1 VYLINSAALTDRG
14 RKRPQNEDFVEFFE
28 PDEVDELQASGNL
41 YIVADG
47 VGGASKGERASQY
60 AAQKVL
66 YEYYQYPE
74 VEPGERLR
82 QAFRL
87 AGNEVYQYAEESE
100 RFMRM
105 ATTMVA
111 AVIRGDSLTV
121 ANVGDSR
128 AYLIRAGKIQQIT
141 QDHSFV
147 GEMVRDNLMTE
158 EEALKSRN
166 KNRITR
172 SLGGELNVKVDI
184 FPDIPLQTGDKILL
198 CSDGLTRYTTRQDL
212 QAFTEVGSPQEIVT
226 RLIDFANRSGG
237 VDNISAQLIEV
248 GQPVDEAD
256 LVDLISRGQEPIPV
270 DWETMDTVIY
280 DETPSGSQQQQM
292 VQYLPYIIIAIVV
305 IFGTGILGTT
315 AYYLMRT
322 FNPTDPTSSPQT
334 TTDDNVL
341 IVDGTIT
348 PIENINNQEFT
359 PQPTQTFTTTPEP
372 SQTTTPTDFALLTL
386 TSIGT
391 TSTSEF
397 VLILCR
403 YQVKDGDELGKIF
416 ENLKIQYSLE
426 EVECAN
432 IENNELCTLDNPD
445 YIETGWFLD
454 FSKVNRINCLE
465 RGTPVP

>member
-1 VYLINSAALTDRG
+1 MYLINSAALTDRG

-74 VEPGERLR
+74 VEPSERLR

-128 AYLIRAGKIQQIT
+128 AYLIREGKIQQIT
-141 QDHSFV
+141 RDHSFV

-212 QAFTEVGSPQEIVT
+212 QAFTEVGSPSEIVS

-248 GQPVDEAD
+248 GPTVEEAD
-256 LVDLISRGQEPIPV
+256 MVGLISRGQEPIPV
-270 DWETMDTVIY
+270 DWETMDTVIF
-280 DETPSGSQQQQM
+280 DETPSRSQQQQV

-315 AYYLMRT
+315 VYYLMRIS
-322 FNPTDPTSSPQT
+322 NPTDPTNSPIV
-334 TTDDNVL
+334 TTDNNIL
-341 IVDGTIT
+341 IVAGTNT
-348 PIENINNQEFT
+348 PTETINNQEFT
-359 PQPTQTFTTTPEP
+359 PQPTQTFTSTPKP
-372 SQTTTPTDFALLTL
+372 SQTTTPTNLASL

-391 TSTSEF
+391 TSTSEI

-403 YQVKDGDELGKIF
+403 YQVKNGDELGKIF
-416 ENLKIQYSLE
+416 EKLQIQKSLE

-432 IENNELCTLDNPD
+432 IENNELCTLDDPNLIKP
-445 YIETGWFLD
+445 GWFLD
-454 FSKVNRINCLE
+454 FSNVNRINCLE
-465 RGTPVP
+465 QGTPVP